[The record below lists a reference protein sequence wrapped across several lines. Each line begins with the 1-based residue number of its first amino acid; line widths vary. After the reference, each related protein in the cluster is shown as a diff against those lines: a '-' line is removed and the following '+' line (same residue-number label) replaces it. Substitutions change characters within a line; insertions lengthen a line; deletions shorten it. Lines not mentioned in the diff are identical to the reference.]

1 MYRPYIWD
9 PYENR
14 EMRAGPSMDAR
25 PSTIGGRLPRSALV
39 FDDQEAAPL
48 EDAGIIAKG
57 CQDATK
63 PSSSREEP

>member
-1 MYRPYIWD
+1 
-9 PYENR
+9 
-14 EMRAGPSMDAR
+14 MDAR

-39 FDDQEAAPL
+39 FDDQEAAPV